1 MRSSVSFTLLL
12 GLTDKTTVHLVSERS
27 FDHAVGTAEHV
38 LGRMLRI
45 VQAVLAA
52 PSQTADGKSSKVSG
66 NKTYQK
72 KTTTHKHFTVNT
84 LKVTNNMFQFT
95 HPRNEFWC
103 PVGSVNRR
111 RMRASAYS
119 RRSAKRRTQTR
130 SDAGSIC
137 NGFCT
142 DRKVP
147 GPKSEYHEHFD

>member
-66 NKTYQK
+66 NKTDK
-72 KTTTHKHFTVNT
+72 KKQHTNT
-84 LKVTNNMFQFT
+84 SLLI
-95 HPRNEFWC
+95 H
-103 PVGSVNRR
+103 
-111 RMRASAYS
+111 
-119 RRSAKRRTQTR
+119 
-130 SDAGSIC
+130 
-137 NGFCT
+137 
-142 DRKVP
+142 
-147 GPKSEYHEHFD
+147 